1 MRRSL
6 DEEICIREIDVDDD
20 NDKDKINTILKCAY
34 NISKYIIRRAFL

>member
-6 DEEICIREIDVDDD
+6 DEEICIREIDVDND
-20 NDKDKINTILKCAY
+20 NDKINTILKCAY